1 VNPIVLA
8 ALGAAA
14 AVFGAGGAR
23 ALSRWLGRAIA
34 ESMRDA
40 ITTTV
45 QPQLSRV
52 EEKLEAS
59 FEVMRAEN
67 RVDHQRVATE
77 VAGVANEVAALE
89 VRVSAVETA
98 IKELNQ

>member
-1 VNPIVLA
+1 VNPVVLA

-23 ALSRWLGRAIA
+23 VLSRWLGRAIA
-34 ESMRDA
+34 ESMREA
-40 ITTTV
+40 ITSTV
-45 QPQLSRV
+45 QPQLTRV
-52 EEKLEAS
+52 EQKLADS

-67 RVDHQRVATE
+67 RVDHERVATE
-77 VAGVANEVAALE
+77 IAALE

-98 IKELNQ
+98 IKELNP

>member
-23 ALSRWLGRAIA
+23 ALSRWLGKAVA
-34 ESMRDA
+34 ESMREA
-40 ITTTV
+40 ITSTV

-52 EEKLEAS
+52 EQKLGES
-59 FEVMRAEN
+59 FELMRAEN
-67 RVDHQRVATE
+67 RVDHER
-77 VAGVANEVAALE
+77 VANEIAALE

>member
-1 VNPIVLA
+1 VNPIALA

-14 AVFGAGGAR
+14 AVFSAGGAR
-23 ALSRWLGRAIA
+23 ALSRWLVKAIA
-34 ESMRDA
+34 ESMRDS

-45 QPQLSRV
+45 QPQLTRV

-77 VAGVANEVAALE
+77 IAALE

-98 IKELNQ
+98 IKELNP

>member
-1 VNPIVLA
+1 MNPIVLA
-8 ALGAAA
+8 ALSAA
-14 AVFGAGGAR
+14 AVVFSAGGAR

-77 VAGVANEVAALE
+77 IAALE

>member
-1 VNPIVLA
+1 MNPIVLA
-8 ALGAAA
+8 ALSAA
-14 AVFGAGGAR
+14 AVVFSAGGAR

-77 VAGVANEVAALE
+77 IAALE

-98 IKELNQ
+98 IKELNHE

>member
-1 VNPIVLA
+1 MNPIVLA
-8 ALGAAA
+8 ALSAA
-14 AVFGAGGAR
+14 AVVFSAGGAR

-67 RVDHQRVATE
+67 RVDHQRVA
-77 VAGVANEVAALE
+77 NEIAALE